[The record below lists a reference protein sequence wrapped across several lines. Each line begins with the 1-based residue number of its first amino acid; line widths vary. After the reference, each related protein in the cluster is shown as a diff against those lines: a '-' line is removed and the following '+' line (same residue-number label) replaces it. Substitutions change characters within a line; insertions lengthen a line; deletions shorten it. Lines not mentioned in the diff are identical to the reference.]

1 MRNTPSP
8 HSPETPTVISNY
20 PASFPSPCRSNPDPP
35 TKDMLQGFLSNSA
48 YNRLGRV
55 SLWTISGQT
64 RLEGL
69 LGQWLSNSLQDR
81 EQL

>member
-1 MRNTPSP
+1 
-8 HSPETPTVISNY
+8 
-20 PASFPSPCRSNPDPP
+20 
-35 TKDMLQGFLSNSA
+35 MLQGFLSNSA

-64 RLEGL
+64 SLEGL
-69 LGQWLSNSLQDR
+69 LGQGLSNSLQDR